1 LGPVFLCTAKYKEG
15 RLMDV
20 LTNKSD
26 VEIAQS
32 ILAET
37 AKAKNEIAS
46 AEADIRKAKSRLGFL
61 IVLAN
66 EMIDRT
72 GD

>member
-1 LGPVFLCTAKYKEG
+1 
-15 RLMDV
+15 MDV
-20 LTNKSD
+20 LDNKTD
-26 VEIAQS
+26 KEIAQS

-46 AEADIRKAKSRLGFL
+46 AESDIRKAKSRLGFL

-66 EMIDRT
+66 ELINRKKGSIDETERT
-72 GD
+72 SSKTTTG

>member
-1 LGPVFLCTAKYKEG
+1 
-15 RLMDV
+15 MDI
-20 LTNKSD
+20 LKDKTD
-26 VEIAQS
+26 QEIAQS